1 MGFKRRMR
9 TTGKVDIPE
18 GARKEGEL
26 LYLHD
31 IVSFVEKHDIP
42 SHLVM
47 NLDHTLLKYVPALNH
62 TMAKKNSSSVLI
74 IGSSSKRSVPS
85 TFIVTLDGQSFQYS

>member
-1 MGFKRRMR
+1 MGFKRRMG
-9 TTGKVDIPE
+9 TTGKADIPE

-47 NLDHTLLKYVPALNH
+47 NLDQTLLKYVPALNH

-74 IGSSSKRSVPS
+74 IGSCSKRSVPS
-85 TFIVTLDGQSFQYS
+85 TFIVTLDGQSFQCS